1 MENEESVLFE
11 LIQNADE
18 SDVNAAS
25 IEIAEMLKARTQD
38 TYPALLGVML
48 KTIAQFVEAA
58 PDSKNAIHTAL
69 IGIDEDT
76 FAKIDFE
83 FVSKAEFF
91 APSSE
96 AIH

>member
-1 MENEESVLFE
+1 MESEDSVLFE

-18 SDVNAAS
+18 KDVSDAS
-25 IEIAEMLKARTQD
+25 REIAEMLKNRTHD

-48 KTIAQFVEAA
+48 KTIAQFVEAG
-58 PDSKNAIHTAL
+58 PDSNDVIHTAL
-69 IGIDEDT
+69 IATDENT

-83 FVSKAEFF
+83 FVSKAEFL

>member
-1 MENEESVLFE
+1 MESEDSVLFE

-18 SDVNAAS
+18 KDISDAS
-25 IEIAEMLKARTQD
+25 RDVAEMLKERTHD

-48 KTIAQFVEAA
+48 KTVAQFVEAG
-58 PDSKNAIHTAL
+58 PDSNDVIHTAL
-69 IGIDEDT
+69 VSISEDT

-83 FVSKAEFF
+83 FVSKEEFL